1 MPESSAW
8 GERSDPRSTPRDA
21 TLEPGGLAV
30 DRRWRLLQNV
40 RERVDGS
47 RASASVGSAWS
58 TFQRHASIEGDSVG
72 SGKETKV
79 DHEVVDRMK
88 NVLIEM
94 KVEVDKPRVDT
105 PRAGLLGQGASGE
118 SLKKQLDLASERISS
133 SLSQLSDAVIKFY
146 DGTDRAAKEM
156 TSADEDAGDWGRVL
170 DAGVAMVS
178 QPLHMGLGKDDRPD
192 ALPIPIPFL
201 PIPPELLQEMQS
213 RAEIVGTSSGEDGA

>member
-1 MPESSAW
+1 
-8 GERSDPRSTPRDA
+8 
-21 TLEPGGLAV
+21 
-30 DRRWRLLQNV
+30 
-40 RERVDGS
+40 
-47 RASASVGSAWS
+47 
-58 TFQRHASIEGDSVG
+58 
-72 SGKETKV
+72 
-79 DHEVVDRMK
+79 MK